1 MPLSPLRPTFSMRIK
16 RLHRARRDRD
26 ALVRGLGL
34 AIIFGIVDET
44 SSSIFIAPPILPFL
58 HKKRLRPTLALEP
71 SSAPGSTGGRRIAGA
86 MSSS

>member
-1 MPLSPLRPTFSMRIK
+1 MRIN

-34 AIIFGIVDET
+34 AIIFEIVDGT

-58 HKKRLRPTLALEP
+58 CKKRLRPTLALAASP
-71 SSAPGSTGGRRIAGA
+71 ALDSTGGRRIAGA